1 MQACKD
7 QLKALNLDYIDLYL
21 IHAPWCVDP
30 ETGKHVDYDI
40 VELWHELEKLV
51 DLGLVRSLGVSNFN
65 SDQCERLVKN
75 CKKHQP
81 QVNQIE
87 SHIWFHQTELLE
99 KLTKLKI
106 HMSAYLVCGRGNRIN
121 GQELLKDEYLN
132 KLAKDK
138 YKTTPANFSIKFQ
151 TQRGVS
157 AIVKAQSGENQWK
170 NLENFFVFEGQDGEN
185 KNNEFEIDEEDFQDI
200 YKLPQI
206 RGITYADNKG
216 APNWPGYG
224 ETF

>member
-1 MQACKD
+1 M
-7 QLKALNLDYIDLYL
+7 
-21 IHAPWCVDP
+21 
-30 ETGKHVDYDI
+30 
-40 VELWHELEKLV
+40 
-51 DLGLVRSLGVSNFN
+51 DLGLVKSLGVSNFN

-75 CKKHQP
+75 CKKYQP

-106 HMSAYLVCGRGNRIN
+106 HMSAYLVCGRGNRIA

-157 AIVKAQSGENQWK
+157 AIVKAQSGENQMK
-170 NLENFFVFEGQDGEN
+170 NLENFSLLRVRMVRITGSKLMKKIFKIFINFLKLGGSLMLIIKTRRIGRDMVRLFE
-185 KNNEFEIDEEDFQDI
+185 K
-200 YKLPQI
+200 K
-206 RGITYADNKG
+206 
-216 APNWPGYG
+216 
-224 ETF
+224 